1 MVVAAETQVVAKT
14 GGNVRLGQPFANAI
28 RTISLLVP
36 FATLWVFSPNR
47 LQILRPAQFL
57 IMGHKRYAPKQR
69 GCRDDPVGW
78 VSRECI
84 SELTSTLG
92 NVVREGFDAI
102 FREQPHLGDP
112 FRRGNL
118 ETQAAAA
125 LECGDFE
132 DGNAG
137 NQKLVP
143 FAMLREGLT
152 RLARELLGVSIHPP
166 HQDVGIQ
173 DDH

>member
-1 MVVAAETQVVAKT
+1 
-14 GGNVRLGQPFANAI
+14 
-28 RTISLLVP
+28 
-36 FATLWVFSPNR
+36 
-47 LQILRPAQFL
+47 
-57 IMGHKRYAPKQR
+57 MGHKRCAPKQR

-84 SELTSTLG
+84 SELTSTLD

-112 FRRGNL
+112 FRRANL

-132 DGNAG
+132 HGNAG
-137 NQKLVP
+137 KQKLVP
-143 FAMLREGLT
+143 FAMPRKGLT
-152 RLARELLGVSIHPP
+152 RLARELLGVSIDPTLAGTEPSTHVAPSRGAIEAGAAHLRSNSP
-166 HQDVGIQ
+166 SKGVTTQVTRA
-173 DDH
+173 

>member
-1 MVVAAETQVVAKT
+1 MTPETHLRV
-14 GGNVRLGQPFANAI
+14 
-28 RTISLLVP
+28 
-36 FATLWVFSPNR
+36 SPNR
-47 LQILRPAQFL
+47 FQIPCPAQFL

-69 GCRDDPVGW
+69 SCRYEPVGW
-78 VSRECI
+78 ITRECI
-84 SELTSTLG
+84 AELASTLG
-92 NVVREGFDAI
+92 NVVREGFNAI
-102 FREQPHLGDP
+102 FREKPHLGDP
-112 FRRGNL
+112 FRCGNP

-132 DGNAG
+132 EGNAG
-137 NQKLVP
+137 NQKLAP

-152 RLARELLGVSIHPP
+152 RLARELLGVSIDPP